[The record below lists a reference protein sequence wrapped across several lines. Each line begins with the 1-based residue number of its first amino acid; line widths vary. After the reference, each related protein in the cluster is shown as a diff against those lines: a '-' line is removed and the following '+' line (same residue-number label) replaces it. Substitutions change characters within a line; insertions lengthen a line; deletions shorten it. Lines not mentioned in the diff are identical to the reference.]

1 MKTQVDTINGSWKSA
16 VAEGLFHPTKS
27 ALEKEGYDLISLEQV
42 AQARICKGTDALI
55 SKNGCRTGTA
65 GTITISLNGTVIIP
79 TAAIAANTT
88 AIFNINEVLPTTQI
102 LAGFASA
109 TTINFS
115 ISGIEIV

>member
-1 MKTQVDTINGSWKSA
+1 MATTPKVLYRGAAATSSATLYTTPASTNTIITEIIAANTA
-16 VAEGLFHPTKS
+16 
-27 ALEKEGYDLISLEQV
+27 
-42 AQARICKGTDALI
+42 
-55 SKNGCRTGTA
+55 GTA
-65 GTITISLNGTVIIP
+65 GTITVSLNGTVIVP

-88 AIFNINEVLPTTQI
+88 VIFNINEVLPTTQI